1 MNCSSWLPNTEVIA
15 GGDHEPS
22 FIITYSFPLNGSIS
36 IRSFLS
42 QATGTFRVSLDDQLP
57 EDTSSIEVIAGG
69 LVGPGIRDAAACL
82 STESGGYNLSLKAK
96 GPSAESA
103 TYSISLR
110 LPSRA
115 LSYPGLV
122 TDLPRFIQSFDEL
135 SRRFDFIAV
144 GGVKSDVSSVSLFA
158 KFLSVRTSDGSIDGH
173 FSADKRL
180 DISGD
185 LKPITITSTIC
196 DDGSGFGALARISS
210 SGSPINAKLTLCEAI
225 QKPIPNAEDE
235 HYGRYRLY
243 VANSDS
249 PISLQVEHAVPTQ
262 DSSLYLNV
270 TNTEIFS
277 RGTAHI
283 MVSLGSEFEGNFDVR
298 ATGTGTTPV
307 SVQSEDATDDQG
319 GIRYMEIERVENDK
333 RSMSGKVFWDSPAPP
348 LDQRGSEIYISTT
361 GDGEAS
367 LLFLGD

>member
-1 MNCSSWLPNTEVIA
+1 MDCSDWVPNTEPIA
-15 GGDHEPS
+15 GSDHEPS
-22 FIITYSFPLNGSIS
+22 FITTYSFPLNGSIF

-42 QATGTFRVSLDDQLP
+42 QATGTFRVSLDDQFP
-57 EDTSSIEVIAGG
+57 EDTASIEVIARGVVG
-69 LVGPGIRDAAACL
+69 LRIKDVAACL
-82 STESGGYNLSLKAK
+82 SVTSGEYSNLSLKAK
-96 GPSAESA
+96 GSSAESA

-115 LSYPGLV
+115 PSYPGLV
-122 TDLPRFIQSFDEL
+122 TDLPRFTQSFDEFR
-135 SRRFDFIAV
+135 RRFDFLDIR
-144 GGVKSDVSSVSLFA
+144 GVNSDVSSVSLSA
-158 KFLSVRTSDGSIDGH
+158 KFLSVRTSNGSIDGH
-173 FSADKRL
+173 FSADKQL
-180 DISGD
+180 DISGE

-196 DDGSGFGALARISS
+196 DDDSGSATFARISS
-210 SGSPINAKLTLCEAI
+210 SGSPINARLTLCKAI
-225 QKPIPNAEDE
+225 QKPPPNTEDE
-235 HYGRYRLY
+235 SYGYMLY

-262 DSSLYLNV
+262 GSILYLNV
-270 TNTEIFS
+270 TNTETFS
-277 RGTAHI
+277 RGTAHT
-283 MVSLGSEFEGNFDVR
+283 MVSLDSGFEGNFDVR

-319 GIRYMEIERVENDK
+319 GIRYVEIERIENDK

-348 LDQRGSEIYISTT
+348 LDRRGGNVYVSTA